1 LLGEYQLIEGEMD
14 QYHQRK
20 SLEAMRLEKVVTT
33 LKDVKLTLV
42 KYRGLHLYRIN
53 NTNQGKKE
61 EGMTQIETEH
71 ASFEEGLH
79 TDERADSVPNTI
91 EYSGNDDEEA
101 N

>member
-1 LLGEYQLIEGEMD
+1 
-14 QYHQRK
+14 
-20 SLEAMRLEKVVTT
+20 
-33 LKDVKLTLV
+33 
-42 KYRGLHLYRIN
+42 
-53 NTNQGKKE
+53 
-61 EGMTQIETEH
+61 MTQIETEH